1 MTKPIATVTL
11 PVDSE
16 GERASF
22 FSSFFFVKHFQHQE
36 PWNTTKR
43 NMLSSLTFRKWIA
56 VAVTSFFCAGPVRS
70 AIHGRDGT
78 QLTIINSHAASI
90 STNEHD
96 IFSMPASRFR
106 AVTVMHRPCSTLSF
120 TLANFAGVLGTEW
133 PLLVL
138 HDANISAHVEGNKM
152 VRELKLQKRLHSSSL
167 TAAGFRETLSND
179 AQAYSRV
186 LVSAHF
192 WAMLRAQH
200 ILVFQLDSVLC
211 AMSPWKVH
219 DFLEYDYIG
228 APWIDRFYGMDIGN
242 GGLSLRKVKTMIH
255 IIKTFPLE
263 GRYENEDIY
272 FAQGVYDL
280 AKQGK
285 YHVRIPPVHV
295 AAKFSYEAGA
305 LPRVASFG
313 VHKLPRHKI
322 SQKENVAAL
331 FRTCPEADLGV
342 WESCSEAAVMKKGD
356 EEEKEEG
363 GGSNQEAFL
372 ASQVDLNVTSF
383 ESDYD
388 INRAPW

>member
-1 MTKPIATVTL
+1 MPSFAAAQL
-11 PVDSE
+11 HRRLLSCC
-16 GERASF
+16 ASF
-22 FSSFFFVKHFQHQE
+22 FFFVLFLFFFF
-36 PWNTTKR
+36 
-43 NMLSSLTFRKWIA
+43 
-56 VAVTSFFCAGPVRS
+56 SFGSCAAHAPRDRSMRVREM
-70 AIHGRDGT
+70 ADT
-78 QLTIINSHAASI
+78 D
-90 STNEHD
+90 ED

-120 TLANFAGVLGTEW
+120 TLANFAGVLGSEW
-133 PLLVL
+133 PFLVL
-138 HDANISAHVEGNKM
+138 HDAKISSHVQENKM
-152 VRELKLQKRLHSSSL
+152 VSELKRQKRLQSSSL
-167 TAAGFRETLSND
+167 AAAGFREILTND
-179 AQAYSRV
+179 AQAYSKV

-200 ILVFQLDSVLC
+200 VLVFQLDSILC
-211 AMSPWKVH
+211 SLSPWKVH

-242 GGLSLRKVKTMIH
+242 GGLSLRKVKTMVH

-280 AKQGK
+280 AKQKK
-285 YHVRIPPVHV
+285 YPVRIPPVNV

-331 FRTCPEADLGV
+331 FKTCPEADLGV
-342 WESCSEAAVMKKGD
+342 WESCALVAMKK
-356 EEEKEEG
+356 EEVEG
-363 GGSNQEAFL
+363 KGGRSGTMSNFV
-372 ASQVDLNVTSF
+372 ASDVDLNVTDF
-383 ESDYD
+383 DSDYD
-388 INRAPW
+388 INKSM

>member
-1 MTKPIATVTL
+1 MPSFAVAPL
-11 PVDSE
+11 RSRLSSCCAPSFFFFFVLSFFLLSF
-16 GERASF
+16 ASF
-22 FSSFFFVKHFQHQE
+22 FGSCAAHE
-36 PWNTTKR
+36 PR
-43 NMLSSLTFRKWIA
+43 DRSLR
-56 VAVTSFFCAGPVRS
+56 VREM
-70 AIHGRDGT
+70 AD
-78 QLTIINSHAASI
+78 ND
-90 STNEHD
+90 ED

-120 TLANFAGVLGTEW
+120 TLANFAGVLGTDW

-138 HDANISAHVEGNKM
+138 HDVNISSHVQGNKM
-152 VRELKLQKRLHSSSL
+152 VRELKRQKRLQSSSL
-167 TAAGFRETLSND
+167 AAAGFREILTND
-179 AQAYSRV
+179 AQAYSKV
-186 LVSAHF
+186 LLSAHF

-200 ILVFQLDSVLC
+200 VLVFQLDSILC
-211 AMSPWKVH
+211 SLSPWKVH

-280 AKQGK
+280 AKQKK
-285 YHVRIPPVHV
+285 YPVRIPPVHV

-322 SQKENVAAL
+322 PHKENAAAL
-331 FRTCPEADLGV
+331 FKTCPEADLGV
-342 WESCSEAAVMKKGD
+342 WESCSLVAMT
-356 EEEKEEG
+356 KEEREVDGKG
-363 GGSNQEAFL
+363 GRSEITSNAAFV
-372 ASQVDLNVTSF
+372 ASDVDLNVTGF

-388 INRAPW
+388 INKNV

>member
-1 MTKPIATVTL
+1 MP
-11 PVDSE
+11 
-16 GERASF
+16 SF
-22 FSSFFFVKHFQHQE
+22 AVAPLHSRLSSCAPFLFLLFSFFFFGSCAVHAPRDRSMRVRE
-36 PWNTTKR
+36 MDN
-43 NMLSSLTFRKWIA
+43 NYEDILSLS
-56 VAVTSFFCAGPVRS
+56 
-70 AIHGRDGT
+70 
-78 QLTIINSHAASI
+78 
-90 STNEHD
+90 
-96 IFSMPASRFR
+96 ASRFR

-120 TLANFAGVLGTEW
+120 TLANFAGVLGTDW

-138 HDANISAHVEGNKM
+138 HDANISAHVQGNKM
-152 VRELKLQKRLHSSSL
+152 VRELKRQERLHSSSL
-167 TAAGFRETLSND
+167 AAAGFREVLTND
-179 AQAYSRV
+179 ARAYSKV

-200 ILVFQLDSVLC
+200 VLVFQLDSILC
-211 AMSPWKVH
+211 SLSPWKVH

-228 APWIDRFYGMDIGN
+228 APWIDRFYGMDVGN

-280 AKQGK
+280 AKQK
-285 YHVRIPPVHV
+285 KFPVRIPPVHV

-331 FRTCPEADLGV
+331 FKTCPEADLGV
-342 WESCSEAAVMKKGD
+342 WESCSLVAMKK
-356 EEEKEEG
+356 EEVEANG
-363 GGSNQEAFL
+363 GGSGKAFV
-372 ASQVDLNVTSF
+372 ASDVDLNVTSF
-383 ESDYD
+383 QSDYD
-388 INRAPW
+388 INRAPRP

>member
-1 MTKPIATVTL
+1 MPSLLTSRKRIIFAHIAL
-11 PVDSE
+11 
-16 GERASF
+16 SF
-22 FSSFFFVKHFQHQE
+22 AAHG
-36 PWNTTKR
+36 T
-43 NMLSSLTFRKWIA
+43 
-56 VAVTSFFCAGPVRS
+56 C
-70 AIHGRDGT
+70 AIHGRDRT
-78 QLTIINSHAASI
+78 QLNVITSDAATSPG
-90 STNEHD
+90 EHD

-152 VRELKLQKRLHSSSL
+152 VRELKRQKRLQSSSL
-167 TAAGFRETLSND
+167 AAAGFRDILTDD

-186 LVSAHF
+186 LVSVHF
-192 WAMLRAQH
+192 WAILRAQH
-200 ILVFQLDSVLC
+200 VLVFQLDSILC
-211 AMSPWKVH
+211 SMSPWKVH

-242 GGLSLRKVKTMIH
+242 GGLSLRKVKTMVH

-263 GRYENEDIY
+263 GRNENEDIY

-280 AKQGK
+280 SKQKK
-285 YHVRIPPVHV
+285 YPVRIPPVHV

-322 SQKENVAAL
+322 SQKETISAL
-331 FRTCPEADLGV
+331 FKTCPEADLGV
-342 WESCSEAAVMKKGD
+342 WESCSESVVMKKGD
-356 EEEKEEG
+356 EDEKG
-363 GGSNQEAFL
+363 DGDSTNGNTFL
-372 ASQVDLNVTSF
+372 ASGVDLNVTGF
-383 ESDYD
+383 ESAYN
-388 INRAPW
+388 INKAPW

>member
-1 MTKPIATVTL
+1 MPSLLKSRKRIIFAHIAL
-11 PVDSE
+11 
-16 GERASF
+16 SF
-22 FSSFFFVKHFQHQE
+22 
-36 PWNTTKR
+36 
-43 NMLSSLTFRKWIA
+43 A
-56 VAVTSFFCAGPVRS
+56 VHGSC
-70 AIHGRDGT
+70 AIHGRDRT
-78 QLTIINSHAASI
+78 QIKIMNSNAAST
-90 STNEHD
+90 STDEQD

-138 HDANISAHVEGNKM
+138 HDANISAHIEGNKM
-152 VRELKLQKRLHSSSL
+152 VRELKRQKRLQSSSL
-167 TAAGFRETLSND
+167 AAAGFREILTND

-186 LVSAHF
+186 LLSVHF

-200 ILVFQLDSVLC
+200 VLVFQLDSILC
-211 AMSPWKVH
+211 SMSPWKVH

-272 FAQGVYDL
+272 FAHGVYDL
-280 AKQGK
+280 AKQKK
-285 YHVRIPPVHV
+285 YPVRIPPVHV

-322 SQKENVAAL
+322 SQKETISAL
-331 FRTCPEADLGV
+331 FKTCPEADLGV
-342 WESCSEAAVMKKGD
+342 WESCSEAVVMKKGD
-356 EEEKEEG
+356 EEEKGDEG
-363 GGSNQEAFL
+363 SSNGKAFL
-372 ASQVDLNVTSF
+372 ASCVDLNVTDF

-388 INRAPW
+388 INKAPWWR

>member
-1 MTKPIATVTL
+1 MLRKCFAIACTVL
-11 PVDSE
+11 
-16 GERASF
+16 SF
-22 FSSFFFVKHFQHQE
+22 AAHGSSAPHGHD
-36 PWNTTKR
+36 NTQFKVL
-43 NMLSSLTFRKWIA
+43 NSDAF
-56 VAVTSFFCAGPVRS
+56 TST
-70 AIHGRDGT
+70 DE
-78 QLTIINSHAASI
+78 Q
-90 STNEHD
+90 D
-96 IFSMPASRFR
+96 IFSMPASHFR
-106 AVTVMHRPCSTLSF
+106 AVTVLHRPCSTLSY
-120 TLANFAGVLGTEW
+120 TLSNFAGVLGPEW
-133 PLLVL
+133 PLLIL
-138 HDANISAHVEGNKM
+138 HDANITAYVEGNKM
-152 VRELKLQKRLHSSSL
+152 VRELKRQNRLRSASL
-167 TAAGFRETLSND
+167 EAAGFRDVLTND

-200 ILVFQLDSVLC
+200 VLIFQLDSVLC
-211 AMSPWKVH
+211 AMSPWKVQ

-280 AKQGK
+280 EKQVK
-285 YHVRIPPVHV
+285 YPVRIPPVHV

-322 SQKENVAAL
+322 SQKEHVAAL
-331 FRTCPEADLGV
+331 FKTCPEADLGV
-342 WESCSEAAVMKKGD
+342 WESCSVAVTTKV
-356 EEEKEEG
+356 EG
-363 GGSNQEAFL
+363 GEKDEGRSESAFV
-372 ASQVDLNVTSF
+372 ASDVELNVTGF

-388 INRAPW
+388 INKTV

>member
-1 MTKPIATVTL
+1 MP
-11 PVDSE
+11 
-16 GERASF
+16 
-22 FSSFFFVKHFQHQE
+22 
-36 PWNTTKR
+36 
-43 NMLSSLTFRKWIA
+43 SSLTLCKRIFFAYIA
-56 VAVTSFFCAGPVRS
+56 LIFAAHSTC
-70 AIHGRDGT
+70 AIHGRDRT
-78 QLTIINSHAASI
+78 QLNVIKSDAST
-90 STNEHD
+90 STDEQD

-106 AVTVMHRPCSTLSF
+106 AATVMHRPCSTLSF

-152 VRELKLQKRLHSSSL
+152 VRELKRQKGLHSSSL
-167 TAAGFRETLSND
+167 TAAGFREVLVDD

-186 LVSAHF
+186 LISAHF
-192 WAMLRAQH
+192 WAILRAQH
-200 ILVFQLDSVLC
+200 VLVFQLDSILC
-211 AMSPWKVH
+211 SMSPWKVH

-228 APWIDRFYGMDIGN
+228 APWIDRFYGMEIGN

-280 AKQGK
+280 AKQK
-285 YHVRIPPVHV
+285 KFPVRIPPVHV

-322 SQKENVAAL
+322 SQKETISAL
-331 FRTCPEADLGV
+331 FKTCPEADFGV
-342 WESCSEAAVMKKGD
+342 WESCSEAVVMERGD
-356 EEEKEEG
+356 EEEKG
-363 GGSNQEAFL
+363 AGASSNGKFFL
-372 ASQVDLNVTSF
+372 ASGVDLNVTGF
-383 ESDYD
+383 ESAYD
-388 INRAPW
+388 INKAPW

>member
-1 MTKPIATVTL
+1 
-11 PVDSE
+11 
-16 GERASF
+16 
-22 FSSFFFVKHFQHQE
+22 
-36 PWNTTKR
+36 
-43 NMLSSLTFRKWIA
+43 MLSLTLHQ
-56 VAVTSFFCAGPVRS
+56 VVFFTLSALLFAAHGSC
-70 AIHGRDGT
+70 AIHGRDRA
-78 QLTIINSHAASI
+78 QLKIIKSDASA
-90 STNEHD
+90 STGEQD

-120 TLANFAGVLGTEW
+120 TLANFAGVLGPEW

-138 HDANISAHVEGNKM
+138 HDANITAFVEGNKM
-152 VRELKLQKRLHSSSL
+152 VRDLKRQKRLHSSSL
-167 TAAGFRETLSND
+167 ASAGFREVLMDD

-186 LVSAHF
+186 LVSSHF

-200 ILVFQLDSVLC
+200 VLVFQLDSILC
-211 AMSPWKVH
+211 SMSPWRVH
-219 DFLEYDYIG
+219 DFLEYDYTG

-242 GGLSLRKVKTMIH
+242 GGLSLRNVKTMIH

-285 YHVRIPPVHV
+285 YPVRIPPVHV

-331 FRTCPEADLGV
+331 FKTCPEADLGV
-342 WESCSEAAVMKKGD
+342 WESCSAAVMMKR
-356 EEEKEEG
+356 EEAEKNEDG
-363 GGSNQEAFL
+363 GKNDKNFV
-372 ASQVDLNVTSF
+372 ASDVDLDVMSF

-388 INRAPW
+388 INKSPVV